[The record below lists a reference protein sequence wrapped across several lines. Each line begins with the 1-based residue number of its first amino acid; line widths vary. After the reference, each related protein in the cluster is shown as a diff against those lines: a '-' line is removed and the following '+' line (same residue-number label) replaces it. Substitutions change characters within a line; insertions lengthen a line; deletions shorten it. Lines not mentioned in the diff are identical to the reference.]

1 MIYNIDA
8 ALKRLLWWT
17 CWITVYL
24 CRFMLLT
31 NGVIYATVGLFYF
44 RLSYDGWGLR
54 EQQDEGNGNSTT
66 LSTFFPVLVPVP
78 VITDAVVVIED
89 QFAMGVIY
97 ACVGVI
103 YLVVAFWYNNLE
115 AGIMIMMLLQIAAL
129 LLFEALLLIIDTPNE
144 FYNEGGMDKVQKAQL
159 VAVLT
164 GVMGAAGTIVAAV
177 LFQQKIPTPLEYVL
191 SLYNHDVVI
200 VDDKDMNDEVVVE
213 IIRLAGVH
221 KQAAA
226 A

>member
-1 MIYNIDA
+1 VVD
-8 ALKRLLWWT
+8 LLDRG
-17 CWITVYL
+17 VL
-24 CRFMLLT
+24 VPHRAP

-66 LSTFFPVLVPVP
+66 LSTFFPVFVLVP
-78 VITDAVVVIED
+78 VITDGVVIED
-89 QFAMGVIY
+89 QFAMGVVY

-103 YLVVAFWYNNLE
+103 YLVAAFGYHTLE
-115 AGIMIMMLLQIAAL
+115 AGITFLLQVAL
-129 LLFEALLLIIDTPNE
+129 LSIINTPNE
-144 FYNEGGMDKVQKAQL
+144 FYNEGGMDKVQKAPL

-164 GVMGAAGTIVAAV
+164 GVMGAVGTIVAAV
-177 LFQQKIPTPLEYVL
+177 LFKQKIPTPLEYVL
-191 SLYNHDVVI
+191 SLSNHDNVI

>member
-1 MIYNIDA
+1 
-8 ALKRLLWWT
+8 
-17 CWITVYL
+17 
-24 CRFMLLT
+24 MLLT

-54 EQQDEGNGNSTT
+54 EQQDEGNGKSTT
-66 LSTFFPVLVPVP
+66 LSTFSPVLVLVLVP
-78 VITDAVVVIED
+78 VITDAVVIED
-89 QFAMGVIY
+89 QFANDFIVGVVY

-103 YLVVAFWYNNLE
+103 YLVAAFGYHTLE
-115 AGIMIMMLLQIAAL
+115 AGITFLLQVAL
-129 LLFEALLLIIDTPNE
+129 LSIINTPNE
-144 FYNEGGMDKVQKAQL
+144 FYNEGGMDKVQKAPL
-159 VAVLT
+159 VPVLT

-177 LFQQKIPTPLEYVL
+177 LFKQKIPTPLEYVL
-191 SLYNHDVVI
+191 SLSNHDNVI

>member
-1 MIYNIDA
+1 
-8 ALKRLLWWT
+8 
-17 CWITVYL
+17 
-24 CRFMLLT
+24 
-31 NGVIYATVGLFYF
+31 
-44 RLSYDGWGLR
+44 
-54 EQQDEGNGNSTT
+54 
-66 LSTFFPVLVPVP
+66 
-78 VITDAVVVIED
+78 
-89 QFAMGVIY
+89 MGVAY
-97 ACVGVI
+97 TCVGVM

-115 AGIMIMMLLQIAAL
+115 AGIMMLLQVAVTS
-129 LLFEALLLIIDTPNE
+129 IINTQNE
-144 FYNEGGMDKVQKAQL
+144 FYNEGGMDKVHVQKAQL
-159 VAVLT
+159 VAVFT